1 MEEVSVPG
9 EAHKNPTATRIRYP
23 INAVGTA
30 VKCSAATLGTV
41 IVIGVFTD
49 IPYRI
54 THDVIPHVGMVLR
67 QASGPRTG
75 GLLGYNGKW
84 SDPHSAEGRSL
95 RDEVARVHYLPGD
108 AYYWADLVSMNPRN
122 EKPLANGYQKGDMLS
137 IPEPDQHGR

>member
-1 MEEVSVPG
+1 MGNRALWLTERQQERYFSLSRRPTALNTFRRLRIGFNGLEFCEMRSTHYVQKMEEVSVPG

-75 GLLGYNGKW
+75 GLLGYNGNRA
-84 SDPHSAEGRSL
+84 DPHSAAGR
-95 RDEVARVHYLPGD
+95 
-108 AYYWADLVSMNPRN
+108 
-122 EKPLANGYQKGDMLS
+122 
-137 IPEPDQHGR
+137 